1 MRKSISVA
9 FFSLVS
15 TLMVLGIVLMGAS
28 EWVLFKNYFAK
39 DRYET
44 LDQVVGVT
52 QRTAQY
58 LVQQA
63 ELPEGDELDALS
75 TKLEIIG
82 ESAEAYLFFTDEE
95 GRILIASNP
104 EMVGTDIVG
113 PELMKKV
120 AGDQPYH
127 TLSTLDGVLTEKSY
141 VSVRHMQD
149 ARGNNSGYLFLCSS
163 GARLTDFKEEF
174 WSNFFFSACVMLLCA
189 SVLTSFLMRK
199 LTDPLQKI
207 TDAAQ
212 RFGGGDFSV
221 RVEGV
226 EGEGEVVDLARTFN
240 QMAENIQSNDNS
252 RGQFMGNIAHELRTP
267 MTTIKGFID
276 GMLDGTIP
284 ESEYKHYLGV
294 VSQETGRLAR
304 LVQNMLDI
312 TKLESGEVKGTPK
325 NYDIWSTVTDVV
337 LSDERR
343 IEDGKIDIQG
353 LGPTGTMV
361 YADPDFIHQVVYNI
375 VDNAIKF
382 TPPDG
387 VIKFDIQQEN
397 DMVRVTIEN
406 TGDGIAP
413 DALPFVFERFYKE
426 DRSRGLNTRGSG
438 LGLHICKVLI
448 TLSGGQIKAESE
460 MGKWCRFTFTLPAGK
475 TE

>member
-1 MRKSISVA
+1 MN
-9 FFSLVS
+9 
-15 TLMVLGIVLMGAS
+15 LGGS
-28 EWVLFKNYFAK
+28 E
-39 DRYET
+39 
-44 LDQVVGVT
+44 
-52 QRTAQY
+52 
-58 LVQQA
+58 
-63 ELPEGDELDALS
+63 
-75 TKLEIIG
+75 
-82 ESAEAYLFFTDEE
+82 
-95 GRILIASNP
+95 
-104 EMVGTDIVG
+104 
-113 PELMKKV
+113 
-120 AGDQPYH
+120 
-127 TLSTLDGVLTEKSY
+127 
-141 VSVRHMQD
+141 
-149 ARGNNSGYLFLCSS
+149 GYLFAATPVHALAVYIRSILTMFLLSSAVILIVCGILCMVL
-163 GARLTDFKEEF
+163 AR
-174 WSNFFFSACVMLLCA
+174 
-189 SVLTSFLMRK
+189 R
-199 LTDPLQKI
+199 I
-207 TDAAQ
+207 TWPIEQISQAAK
-212 RFGGGDFSV
+212 RLGGGDFTARAPV
-221 RVEGV
+221 TGCQE
-226 EGEGEVVDLARTFN
+226 LADFATTFN
-240 QMAENIQSNDNS
+240 NMAGRLQNIDNS

-267 MTTIKGFID
+267 MTSIKGFID
-276 GMLDGTIP
+276 GMRDGTIP

>member
-1 MRKSISVA
+1 MIYCLTGKIIKKTMNAVVVSCGGVGYYAQCPASVA
-9 FFSLVS
+9 GALPGVGKETTLYTVMSVTENDVSLYGFATEEQQACFEMLTAVS
-15 TLMVLGIVLMGAS
+15 GVGPKVGLAILSVMEPQRVALAISAGDHKAFKAASGVGPKLAQRIVL
-28 EWVLFKNYFAK
+28 ELK
-39 DRYET
+39 D
-44 LDQVVGVT
+44 
-52 QRTAQY
+52 
-58 LVQQA
+58 
-63 ELPEGDELDALS
+63 
-75 TKLEIIG
+75 
-82 ESAEAYLFFTDEE
+82 
-95 GRILIASNP
+95 
-104 EMVGTDIVG
+104 
-113 PELMKKV
+113 KV
-120 AGDQPYH
+120 A
-127 TLSTLDGVLTEKSY
+127 
-141 VSVRHMQD
+141 
-149 ARGNNSGYLFLCSS
+149 
-163 GARLTDFKEEF
+163 
-174 WSNFFFSACVMLLCA
+174 
-189 SVLTSFLMRK
+189 
-199 LTDPLQKI
+199 
-207 TDAAQ
+207 
-212 RFGGGDFSV
+212 
-221 RVEGV
+221 
-226 EGEGEVVDLARTFN
+226 
-240 QMAENIQSNDNS
+240 
-252 RGQFMGNIAHELRTP
+252 
-267 MTTIKGFID
+267 KGFVD

>member
-1 MRKSISVA
+1 MASAI
-9 FFSLVS
+9 FF
-15 TLMVLGIVLMGAS
+15 
-28 EWVLFKNYFAK
+28 NYFLHGIPVFFHAGSQLK
-39 DRYET
+39 LGTGAIEI
-44 LDQVVGVT
+44 LLFVVDVEVVVSL
-52 QRTAQY
+52 Q
-58 LVQQA
+58 
-63 ELPEGDELDALS
+63 
-75 TKLEIIG
+75 
-82 ESAEAYLFFTDEE
+82 
-95 GRILIASNP
+95 
-104 EMVGTDIVG
+104 IVG
-113 PELMKKV
+113 
-120 AGDQPYH
+120 
-127 TLSTLDGVLTEKSY
+127 
-141 VSVRHMQD
+141 
-149 ARGNNSGYLFLCSS
+149 
-163 GARLTDFKEEF
+163 KETH
-174 WSNFFFSACVMLLCA
+174 SA
-189 SVLTSFLMRK
+189 
-199 LTDPLQKI
+199 
-207 TDAAQ
+207 
-212 RFGGGDFSV
+212 
-221 RVEGV
+221 
-226 EGEGEVVDLARTFN
+226 
-240 QMAENIQSNDNS
+240 
-252 RGQFMGNIAHELRTP
+252 
-267 MTTIKGFID
+267 
-276 GMLDGTIP
+276 
-284 ESEYKHYLGV
+284 LGV

>member
-1 MRKSISVA
+1 MA
-9 FFSLVS
+9 
-15 TLMVLGIVLMGAS
+15 
-28 EWVLFKNYFAK
+28 
-39 DRYET
+39 
-44 LDQVVGVT
+44 
-52 QRTAQY
+52 
-58 LVQQA
+58 
-63 ELPEGDELDALS
+63 
-75 TKLEIIG
+75 
-82 ESAEAYLFFTDEE
+82 
-95 GRILIASNP
+95 GR
-104 EMVGTDIVG
+104 
-113 PELMKKV
+113 
-120 AGDQPYH
+120 
-127 TLSTLDGVLTEKSY
+127 
-141 VSVRHMQD
+141 
-149 ARGNNSGYLFLCSS
+149 
-163 GARLTDFKEEF
+163 
-174 WSNFFFSACVMLLCA
+174 
-189 SVLTSFLMRK
+189 
-199 LTDPLQKI
+199 LQ
-207 TDAAQ
+207 
-212 RFGGGDFSV
+212 
-221 RVEGV
+221 
-226 EGEGEVVDLARTFN
+226 
-240 QMAENIQSNDNS
+240 NIDNS

-267 MTTIKGFID
+267 MTSIKGFID

-426 DRSRGLNTRGSG
+426 DRSRGVFCHFCFQRTYPANIASYHERQRNCVVKPYYRTYAR
-438 LGLHICKVLI
+438 CKR
-448 TLSGGQIKAESE
+448 T
-460 MGKWCRFTFTLPAGK
+460 C
-475 TE
+475 